1 MLAPSAGG
9 GSMIPGT
16 RARNRCE
23 ALPDA
28 RRPPDVMSDQSCLS
42 LLLSEPSAF
51 LQGDCVALVASKV
64 IGYGVIAGSA
74 LVKLPQILKIR
85 TAGSVDGI
93 SHASVLFDFVSTLIN
108 VSYFLPLGYPFSTWG
123 ENAFLLTQ
131 NAILYAMHA
140 HYSGGVGRGFLL
152 EATTCCAVG
161 FLLYRRAV
169 PDIHLPDA
177 LCEAVLVRTLGGTR
191 PAKRCTVSC
200 EELTGAL
207 PMVRSAY
214 QNRPLRTARLAA

>member
-1 MLAPSAGG
+1 
-9 GSMIPGT
+9 
-16 RARNRCE
+16 
-23 ALPDA
+23 
-28 RRPPDVMSDQSCLS
+28 MSDLTSCLS

-51 LQGDCVALVASKV
+51 LQGECVALVASKV
-64 IGYGVIAGSA
+64 VGYGVIAGSA

-85 TAGSVDGI
+85 AAGSVDGI

-131 NAILYAMHA
+131 NAIIYAMHA
-140 HYSGGVGRGFLL
+140 HYSGGIGRGFLL
-152 EATTCCAVG
+152 EATACCAAG

-169 PDIHLPDA
+169 PDIHLPVAACQGLFVRA
-177 LCEAVLVRTLGGTR
+177 LGITR

-200 EELTGAL
+200 EELTGGL
-207 PMVRSAY
+207 PMVRDPRNKRMLRGARAWPGQGQAKRHKRAVCAACCQLSLADP
-214 QNRPLRTARLAA
+214 RPSLAHR